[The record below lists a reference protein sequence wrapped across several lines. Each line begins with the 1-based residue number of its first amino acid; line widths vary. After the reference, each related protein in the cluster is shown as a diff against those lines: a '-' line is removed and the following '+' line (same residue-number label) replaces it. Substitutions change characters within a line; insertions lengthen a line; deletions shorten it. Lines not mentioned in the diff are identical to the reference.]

1 MKLFI
6 KYNIN
11 KTCKLLL
18 QERLDKL
25 PFSCEV
31 IGFGEI
37 EIKKTISDEQ
47 HNQLTAVLQKYG
59 VEIMDNRINTFVQK
73 TKDTVI
79 EMICLEEKLPASKI
93 SVYLVKKLNYS
104 YNYITK
110 LFSEVTFTSLENFI
124 IIQKIE
130 RVKQLII
137 ADELTLA
144 QISNKLSYSS
154 SAHLSGQFKKITGIT
169 PTAFQRIIKKRRL
182 NNTTSQ
188 PPPHSEIPFH
198 SLAMR
203 SKSSE
208 RGKERESA

>member
-18 QERLDKL
+18 QEKLDKL
-25 PFSCEV
+25 PFSCEI

-37 EIKKTISDEQ
+37 EIKKTISEEHQ
-47 HNQLTAVLQKYG
+47 SQLTAVLQKYG
-59 VEIMDNRINTFVQK
+59 VEILDNRINTFVQK

-137 ADELTLA
+137 ADEYSLTE
-144 QISNKLSYSS
+144 ISNKLNYSS
-154 SAHLSGQFKKITGIT
+154 AAHLSGQFKKITGIT
-169 PTAFQRIIKKRRL
+169 PTAFQRIIKKRRI
-182 NNTTSQ
+182 NNKIS
-188 PPPHSEIPFH
+188 PPPPYSEIPFH

-203 SKSSE
+203 SKNTE
-208 RGKERESA
+208 RGVKRDNA